1 MNKIICNQIR
11 TPDGTIL
18 ISHTVHDYKEY
29 KDKNG
34 LVYMVDGGNDY
45 LRRTI
50 HKEAPY
56 EELTIYEDAPFEVI
70 RDNYYRGTFDKE
82 KNRIWIKISEM
93 SNSHLENCI
102 TFNIKNGVDE
112 NCFAN
117 TMYRKELNYR
127 KENDIV
133 IDD

>member
-45 LRRTI
+45 LRRTV

-56 EELTIYEDAPFEVI
+56 EELTIYEDAPF
-70 RDNYYRGTFDKE
+70 
-82 KNRIWIKISEM
+82 ISVVNK
-93 SNSHLENCI
+93 SNAGPLSRLNCLS
-102 TFNIKNGVDE
+102 
-112 NCFAN
+112 
-117 TMYRKELNYR
+117 Y
-127 KENDIV
+127 
-133 IDD
+133 